1 MKHTLKFAVLMLVG
15 LALTACSSGLG
26 NYDGPARGI
35 DLKVD
40 GGLWG
45 MGSGITSR
53 SLTYKHDTEKPLG
66 TLTITPDGG
75 LDMTGPAV
83 EIYALKM
90 FCDTAPNAA
99 GCNGF

>member
-1 MKHTLKFAVLMLVG
+1 MKHTLKFAVLLLAGLV
-15 LALTACSSGLG
+15 LTACSSPGKYG
-26 NYDGPARGI
+26 GPERGV

-40 GGLWG
+40 GAMWG
-45 MGSGITSR
+45 MGGGVSAR
-53 SLTYKHDTEKPLG
+53 SLTYKHKTEKPLG
-66 TLTITPDGG
+66 TLTITSDGG

-83 EIYALKM
+83 EIYALKL